1 MSVTKMDLKKVI
13 NASGK
18 MSTIGVSTIT
28 DDVIHA
34 MEVGGKHFYEMEDL
48 QEKSGEIVAEYMR
61 TESALITNSAS
72 SALVLAVAGLITEN
86 DSFLAE
92 RMHAEPLHK
101 EILLMKGHMIDYG
114 APVSTMVALGGG
126 HVREVGYANGCRV
139 EQMEAAINENTAGIL
154 FVQSHHCVQ
163 KNMPTLDRVSE
174 LARRVEL
181 PLIVDIAAEEDISGY
196 SDLADLIIL
205 SGSKALEGPTSGILA
220 GKEQYLEYVKPHLK
234 GIGRAMKIGKESIFG
249 LLQALETYTN
259 EGMSKQNQVELLNQF
274 FELENLAGVKVAIHQ
289 DESGRHIYRARIELD
304 ESKVKHNALYLTQQ
318 LKQGDIAIYTRD
330 YNANIGYFD
339 IDPRALSSQEVDTMI
354 ARIKQILGG

>member
-114 APVSTMVALGGG
+114 APVSTMIALGGG

-139 EQMEAAINENTAGIL
+139 EQMEAAINENTAGIV

-163 KNMPTLDRVSE
+163 KNMPTLEQVSQ

-196 SDLADLIIL
+196 SDLADLVIL